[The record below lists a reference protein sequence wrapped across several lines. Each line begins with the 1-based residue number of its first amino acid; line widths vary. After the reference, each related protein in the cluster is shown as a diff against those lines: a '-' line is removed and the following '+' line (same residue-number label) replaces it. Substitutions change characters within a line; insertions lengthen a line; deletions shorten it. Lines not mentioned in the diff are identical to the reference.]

1 MRLTERQKEILWHVG
16 NLQLHIQSY
25 CDEPY
30 NDEISFEYYGS
41 HIVHPML
48 DESGSFEVDPI
59 EYYGKAFLN
68 SRFMD
73 II

>member
-1 MRLTERQKEILWHVG
+1 
-16 NLQLHIQSY
+16 LHIQSY